1 MPILIVYLRCK
12 NKGNKGSIKMV
23 RFANPRNVVSCNF
36 CGDVSILDATDEEF
50 AAWDSGMLI
59 QDAMPRLSVNDREML
74 ISGCCPKCWD
84 KMWPPE
90 DEEVD
95 I

>member
-1 MPILIVYLRCK
+1 M
-12 NKGNKGSIKMV
+12 
-23 RFANPRNVVSCNF
+23 
-36 CGDVSILDATDEEF
+36 SILDATDEEF
-50 AAWDSGMLI
+50 AAWDSGVLI

-84 KMWPPE
+84 KMWPSE